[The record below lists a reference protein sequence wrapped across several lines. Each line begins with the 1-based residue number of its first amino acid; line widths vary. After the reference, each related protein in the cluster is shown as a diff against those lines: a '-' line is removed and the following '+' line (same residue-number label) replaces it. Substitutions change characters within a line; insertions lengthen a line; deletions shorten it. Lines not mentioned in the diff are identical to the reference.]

1 MQEVLLRAGET
12 NEGDGK
18 SHGPETVTCRPAAP
32 FMIVAVSYENIAY
45 VLWEHNL
52 MRITVRGLVGY

>member
-18 SHGPETVTCRPAAP
+18 SHGPETVTCRPASP

-45 VLWEHNL
+45 VL